1 MRYLIILIFAIS
13 LYGETIL
20 GKVDKFDLPQLGLY
34 GVKAKI
40 DTGAKTSS
48 IHCNEVIVLKN
59 NYVKFSFPDQNGDLN
74 EKYIIK
80 PISRVSNV
88 KSSNGESE
96 KRYFIKTNIMI
107 YNKAYEIEVS
117 LSFREQMIYPLLIG
131 RELLKQG
138 FVVDVSKKFLS
149 YKSKKSYNK
158 KHGEVK

>member
-1 MRYLIILIFAIS
+1 MRHLFILIFAIS
-13 LYGETIL
+13 LYGENIL

-34 GVKAKI
+34 GIKAKI

-48 IHCNEVIVLKN
+48 IHCSEVIVLKN
-59 NYVKFSFPDQNGDLN
+59 NYIKFSFDNSNGALD
-74 EKYIIK
+74 ERYIIK

-88 KSSNGESE
+88 KSSNGKSE
-96 KRYFIKTNIMI
+96 KRYFIKTTIVI
-107 YNKAYEIEVS
+107 YNKTYDIEVS

-149 YKSKKSYNK
+149 YNK
-158 KHGEVK
+158 KIGEVK